1 MDQNLKELIQKAT
14 CNGFI
19 SDEHKIYIYEKSA
32 EMGINK
38 TEVDIYIQS
47 YLNQNSIKEEK
58 DIKKYAAIAYITII
72 GFLIA
77 FIKNKEHK
85 SSLVSYHI
93 KQVIGFII
101 LNLAAT
107 VIILILF
114 IPSIFVGFNSE
125 YLGFIYIISF
135 VIWGVILYSIIIS
148 FINAIKELEKPAP
161 IFGVLFKKIYNKETI
176 DYNEKL
182 NNLKNTFFTK
192 DFMISLI
199 EPIYLIFCL
208 GTWLF
213 LLQVKN
219 SDQKMLFVL
228 FLILT
233 ISGFILKNK
242 IKIHKLYLVLFLI
255 LLIYSALISFDIFR
269 EISGDSY
276 YELSGIKN
284 ELKEDNNGY
293 YCKLFGNVTHESTK
307 DMASILGYILI
318 LCELLAVVLIIYKLT
333 QLIQKFIQPEYLIKT
348 NNFLENNNK
357 KIIYVLIIF
366 LTLNISASIFF
377 AFKNKTDIQNQII
390 LLKQKISEKEKIK
403 KQANSNQSS
412 VTDENNQDASIIK
425 NGENILIARFIS
437 YDEGDLVYYN
447 FEDEN
452 GKIYYFSSLPDD
464 YKLIDEN
471 QNVNPLFYKKKFR
484 IKWKAIPDSGGE
496 DSYPYNEIITIE
508 LIE

>member
-1 MDQNLKELIQKAT
+1 
-14 CNGFI
+14 
-19 SDEHKIYIYEKSA
+19 
-32 EMGINK
+32 
-38 TEVDIYIQS
+38 
-47 YLNQNSIKEEK
+47 
-58 DIKKYAAIAYITII
+58 
-72 GFLIA
+72 
-77 FIKNKEHK
+77 
-85 SSLVSYHI
+85 
-93 KQVIGFII
+93 
-101 LNLAAT
+101 
-107 VIILILF
+107 
-114 IPSIFVGFNSE
+114 
-125 YLGFIYIISF
+125 
-135 VIWGVILYSIIIS
+135 
-148 FINAIKELEKPAP
+148 
-161 IFGVLFKKIYNKETI
+161 
-176 DYNEKL
+176 
-182 NNLKNTFFTK
+182 
-192 DFMISLI
+192 
-199 EPIYLIFCL
+199 
-208 GTWLF
+208 
-213 LLQVKN
+213 
-219 SDQKMLFVL
+219 
-228 FLILT
+228 
-233 ISGFILKNK
+233 
-242 IKIHKLYLVLFLI
+242 
-255 LLIYSALISFDIFR
+255 
-269 EISGDSY
+269 
-276 YELSGIKN
+276 
-284 ELKEDNNGY
+284 
-293 YCKLFGNVTHESTK
+293 
-307 DMASILGYILI
+307 MASILGYILI